1 LDEEIKSWL
10 QEAYRVGTQEHL
22 SRS

>member
-1 LDEEIKSWL
+1 LDEEVKSWL